1 MIKNATQLKD
11 RIKNINKHGSVQAQV
26 YLRIFMME
34 HILERISRSEYRD
47 NFILKGG
54 MLVSALVGVD
64 MRSTMDIDTTIRSFS
79 LDESTTTKILND
91 IFSIDIGDNIIY
103 KVVKVSSIMEDHQY
117 EGLRY
122 IIEGRLDRL
131 KQRVKIDISTGDAI
145 TPSAIEYSYKLLL
158 EDRKLD
164 LWSYNIETL
173 LAEKLETVMSRG
185 TVNTRMRDFYDI
197 YLLYKL
203 YNDRIDY
210 IDLQNAFLATC
221 TKRNSLDNIPQI
233 QQIIDSLSESS
244 YIVEQWDNYQRNNS
258 YVQGISLENTLSSI
272 SELALKCK

>member
-221 TKRNSLDNIPQI
+221 TKRNTLDNIPQI